1 MAEAKIQRIFKH
13 YGEQSQLIKT
23 QEELKELDEAIQKL
37 IDLNNADSR
46 TSFYKSERDFLKDHV
61 AEELADV
68 RILLDQITF
77 GLGIEKRCAEWR
89 EFKLNRQIKKTGE
102 RAMNWQLL
110 SNVNPPLNRLLVFYS
125 PDENAVF
132 FGIRIEQ
139 GLKLANQYSN
149 GLRDSWRTD
158 DFDEYKKEYGHL
170 IYWSLF
176 VRP

>member
-1 MAEAKIQRIFKH
+1 
-13 YGEQSQLIKT
+13 
-23 QEELKELDEAIQKL
+23 
-37 IDLNNADSR
+37 
-46 TSFYKSERDFLKDHV
+46 
-61 AEELADV
+61 
-68 RILLDQITF
+68 
-77 GLGIEKRCAEWR
+77 
-89 EFKLNRQIKKTGE
+89 
-102 RAMNWQLL
+102 MNWQLL